1 MGDGVGVSEGPRVAE
16 VMVYTDG
23 GADPNPGPG
32 GWGVVLVHPASGRT
46 EEMRGGEPRTTN
58 NRMELT
64 AALVALDALKLRCR
78 VALYTDSQ
86 YLRRGVTEWLPGWIA
101 RGWRRKT
108 GELQNEDLWRRLAA
122 VTARHEVT
130 WHWIKG
136 HAGHA
141 RNERADQL
149 ASAAI
154 VEQRAALRLERAAG
168 AGTGTGPGAAP
179 PAPPPDVDVF
189 LRISRSRQGAGWA
202 ALVRR
207 RQPAN
212 VGGVAGGAASGA
224 AGDGPG
230 AVTGEAGGAG
240 GDAAGGAAVAAPQGE
255 ERVVS
260 GSLPAGVTVSAN
272 AVDLLAA
279 AAVLESLPAGAH
291 VAVHTGSDYL
301 RHGASRWLPG
311 WRQRGWKTKEGGAVM
326 NRELWERLAAAMA
339 KRTVEWPEVK
349 DSEPQELERL
359 GKLARAAAGGET
371 QQPDS
376 RRG

>member
-1 MGDGVGVSEGPRVAE
+1 MDDGVGMSEGPRVAE

-122 VTARHEVT
+122 VTVRHEVT

-154 VEQRAALRLERAAG
+154 VEQRAALRLERAAA
-168 AGTGTGPGAAP
+168 AGPGTGPAAP
-179 PAPPPDVDVF
+179 APDIDVY

-207 RQPAN
+207 RQE
-212 VGGVAGGAASGA
+212 AA
-224 AGDGPG
+224 
-230 AVTGEAGGAG
+230 
-240 GDAAGGAAVAAPQGE
+240 GE

-260 GSLPAGVTVSAN
+260 GSLAAGATVSAN

-279 AAVLESLPAGAH
+279 TAVLESLPAGAH

-339 KRTVEWPEVK
+339 RRTVEWPEVK

-359 GKLARAAAGGET
+359 GKLARAAAGGEAK
-371 QQPDS
+371 QPDS